1 MVNAFN
7 KATPAQ
13 QKLYLADG
21 EGTQVVLLARDQEH
35 LLRLHATASGHD
47 YPTSIVIEGGK
58 VMAIGIG
65 PVHRELVR
73 PITAEL
79 PRMK

>member
-7 KATPAQ
+7 KASPEQ
-13 QKLYLADG
+13 QQRYLSDG
-21 EGTQVVLLARDQEH
+21 EGTQVVLCARDQEH
-35 LLRLHATASGHD
+35 LLRLHASASGHD

-73 PITAEL
+73 PLTEGL